1 MKKERDMLEDKGK
14 LKTNNKKKKIIV
26 TTVTTAVAFITVGTE
41 VYINHLIKV
50 KNYLSDLT
58 YDIVQESYDTY
69 GDYSK
74 SKYQDIVPENIYSSM
89 NYLRSGSYDNR
100 DEFIIYVSNQSKVNT
115 LIFFLDTAESKY
127 TYEIKFSIKGEE
139 DYSYGK
145 STCTVQWK
153 LDDDNVWRVSDFDD
167 PP

>member
-1 MKKERDMLEDKGK
+1 MKKEMDMLEDKEK

-26 TTVTTAVAFITVGTE
+26 TTVTTAVVFITAGTG
-41 VYINHLIKV
+41 VYINHLIKIS
-50 KNYLSDLT
+50 NYLSKLT

-89 NYLRSGSYDNR
+89 NYLLGIEKNERNNIRIVKAYHTTP
-100 DEFIIYVSNQSKVNT
+100 IT
-115 LIFFLDTAESKY
+115 LILSGITAKSLYTAEGYYIKENEDHE
-127 TYEIKFSIKGEE
+127 TGGKFS
-139 DYSYGK
+139 
-145 STCTVQWK
+145 STVYWK
-153 LDDDNVWRVSDFDD
+153 LDDDNVWRVSDFDS

>member
-1 MKKERDMLEDKGK
+1 MNFRITFSKIKFCRI
-14 LKTNNKKKKIIV
+14 NINK
-26 TTVTTAVAFITVGTE
+26 
-41 VYINHLIKV
+41 
-50 KNYLSDLT
+50 
-58 YDIVQESYDTY
+58 
-69 GDYSK
+69 
-74 SKYQDIVPENIYSSM
+74 
-89 NYLRSGSYDNR
+89 
-100 DEFIIYVSNQSKVNT
+100 FIIYVSNQSKVNT

-139 DYSYGK
+139 GYSYGK

>member
-1 MKKERDMLEDKGK
+1 
-14 LKTNNKKKKIIV
+14 
-26 TTVTTAVAFITVGTE
+26 
-41 VYINHLIKV
+41 
-50 KNYLSDLT
+50 
-58 YDIVQESYDTY
+58 
-69 GDYSK
+69 
-74 SKYQDIVPENIYSSM
+74 M

-100 DEFIIYVSNQSKVNT
+100 DKFIIYVSNQSKVNT

-139 DYSYGK
+139 GYSYGK